1 MMKFAVFN
9 LVVFCI
15 LLLQA
20 RLDILLVPEIDGL
33 KDAQR
38 IPYEDIEFEVL
49 ILANPKPQVVW

>member
-1 MMKFAVFN
+1 VG
-9 LVVFCI
+9 
-15 LLLQA
+15 LLFLQA

-33 KDAQR
+33 KDSQR

>member
-1 MMKFAVFN
+1 MKFALFN
-9 LVVFCI
+9 FVGFCV

-20 RLDILLVPEIDGL
+20 RLDILLVREIDGL